1 MKKIKHSKFK
11 NTGFL
16 FELLTRQITLEILNG
31 SEEKAKEI
39 IKEFYGKGTE
49 MSKEL
54 RLFNL
59 LINEKY
65 NTESKAEKFI
75 DVVLEAHT
83 KINYNTLQREKYNLI
98 KSIKE
103 NFEINNFLSSPVTN
117 YKILASIHKL
127 FEGKKND
134 ILDVKDVFDSKIT
147 IVEHISSNSQI
158 TLKVKED
165 KLVEEYRKQEKD
177 LRLLTY
183 KILVETFNKKY
194 TNLNDSQKGLLKEY
208 INNVTN
214 TSKFNDYFQSELIK
228 TITELH
234 SMYKSMKDKITKI
247 KLRETI
253 NVLKKQKIGKKIT
266 IIKGKIIFLSKLLY
280 TYSII
285 KKARKDTPITKM

>member
-16 FELLTRQITLEILNG
+16 FELLTRQITMEILNG
-31 SEEKAKEI
+31 SEEKAKGI

-49 MSKEL
+49 LSKEL

-59 LINEKY
+59 ITNEKY
-65 NTESKAEKFI
+65 NSESKAEKFI

-83 KINYNTLQREKYNLI
+83 NLSQIKLQKEKYNLI

-103 NFEINNFLSSPVTN
+103 NFEITNFLASPVTN

-127 FEGKKND
+127 FEGKKNNVT
-134 ILDVKDVFDSKIT
+134 DVKDIFNSKLTLI
-147 IVEHISSNSQI
+147 EHISTQSTT

-165 KLVEEYRKQEKD
+165 KLVEEYKKQEKD
-177 LRLLTY
+177 LRLLTF
-183 KILVETFNKKY
+183 KILTESFNKKY
-194 TNLNDSQKGLLKEY
+194 TKLNESQKGLLREY

-214 TSKFNDYFQSELIK
+214 TSKFNEYFESELIK

-234 SMYKSMKDKITKI
+234 SMYKGMKDKITKI

-253 NVLKKQKIGKKIT
+253 NVLKKQKLGKKIT
-266 IIKGKIIFLSKLLY
+266 DEQVSSLMLSYELIKEIKNVNGKKS
-280 TYSII
+280 
-285 KKARKDTPITKM
+285 

>member
-39 IKEFYGKGTE
+39 IKEFYGRGTQL
-49 MSKEL
+49 SKEL
-54 RLFNL
+54 RLFSL
-59 LINEKY
+59 IINEKY
-65 NTESKAEKFI
+65 NSEAKAEKFI

-83 KINYNTLQREKYNLI
+83 KLDYNKLQREKYNLI

-134 ILDVKDVFDSKIT
+134 VLDIKDIFDSKLT
-147 IVEHISSNSQI
+147 LVEHISTNSES
-158 TLKVKED
+158 TLKAKED

-194 TNLNDSQKGLLKEY
+194 TTLDKSQKGLLREY

-214 TSKFNDYFQSELIK
+214 TSKFNEYFESQLIE
-228 TITELH
+228 TITSLH
-234 SMYKSMKDKITKI
+234 SMYKGMKDKITKI

-266 IIKGKIIFLSKLLY
+266 DSQVSALMMSYELIKE
-280 TYSII
+280 I
-285 KKARKDTPITKM
+285 KNVNGTKS

>member
-1 MKKIKHSKFK
+1 MRKIKHSKFK

-16 FELLTRQITLEILNG
+16 FELLTRQVTLEIING
-31 SEEKAKEI
+31 TEEKAKGI

-65 NTESKAEKFI
+65 NSEAKAEKFI
-75 DVVLEAHT
+75 DAILEAHT
-83 KINYNTLQREKYNLI
+83 KIDYKSLQREKYNLV

-103 NFEINNFLSSPVTN
+103 NFEIKNFLSSPVTN

-134 ILDVKDVFDSKIT
+134 ILDVKDVFDSKLT
-147 IVEHISSNSQI
+147 LVEHISSNSP
-158 TLKVKED
+158 TLKEKED

-194 TNLNDSQKGLLKEY
+194 TNLNADQKSLLREY
-208 INNVTN
+208 INNVNN
-214 TSKFNDYFQSELIK
+214 TSKFNEYFEKELIK
-228 TITELH
+228 TITSLH
-234 SMYKSMKDKITKI
+234 EMYKGMKDKITKI
-247 KLRETI
+247 KLKETI
-253 NVLKKQKIGKKIT
+253 NVLKKQKVGKKIT
-266 IIKGKIIFLSKLLY
+266 DEQVSALMMSYELIKEITNVNGKKS
-280 TYSII
+280 
-285 KKARKDTPITKM
+285 

>member
-1 MKKIKHSKFK
+1 MRKIKHSKFK

-31 SEEKAKEI
+31 QEEKSKSI
-39 IKEFYGKGTE
+39 IREFYGKGTE

-65 NTESKAEKFI
+65 NSENKADKFI
-75 DVVLEAHT
+75 DAILEAHT
-83 KINYNTLQREKYNLI
+83 KLNQSKLSREKYNLV
-98 KSIKE
+98 KTIKE
-103 NFEINNFLSSPVTN
+103 NFEIDNFLASPVTN

-127 FEGKKND
+127 FEAKRMD
-134 ILDVKDVFDSKIT
+134 VLDVKDVFDSKLT
-147 IVEHISSNSQI
+147 LVEHISNSPVSH
-158 TLKVKED
+158 KVKED
-165 KLVEEYRKQEKD
+165 KLVEEYKKQEKD

-183 KILVETFNKKY
+183 KILVESFNKKY
-194 TNLNDSQKGLLKEY
+194 TNLNDDQKSLLREY

-214 TSKFNDYFQSELIK
+214 TSKFTEYYEGQLIK

-234 SMYKSMKDKITKI
+234 SLYKGMGDKITKI

-253 NVLKKQKIGKKIT
+253 NVLKKQKLGKKIT
-266 IIKGKIIFLSKLLY
+266 DEQVSALMMSYELVKEIKNV
-280 TYSII
+280 
-285 KKARKDTPITKM
+285 RKEKS

>member
-1 MKKIKHSKFK
+1 MRKIKHSKFK

-16 FELLTRQITLEILNG
+16 FELLTRQITVEILNG
-31 SEEKAKEI
+31 SEEKSKGI

-75 DVVLEAHT
+75 DAILEAHSRIDYT
-83 KINYNTLQREKYNLI
+83 KLQREKYNLI

-117 YKILASIHKL
+117 YKVLASIHKL

-147 IVEHISSNSQI
+147 LVEHISSNSQI
-158 TLKVKED
+158 SKDAKQD
-165 KLVEEYRKQEKD
+165 KLVEDYKKQEKD

-194 TNLNDSQKGLLKEY
+194 TSLNESQKGLLREY

-214 TSKFNDYFQSELIK
+214 TSKFNEYYESQLVK

-234 SMYKSMKDKITKI
+234 DLYKGMKDKITKI

-266 IIKGKIIFLSKLLY
+266 DGQVSALMMSYELIKEMNNVNGK
-280 TYSII
+280 
-285 KKARKDTPITKM
+285 

>member
-16 FELLTRQITLEILNG
+16 FELLTRQITLEVLNG
-31 SEEKAKEI
+31 GEEKAKEI
-39 IKEFYGKGTE
+39 IREFYGQGTE

-75 DVVLEAHT
+75 EAILEAHAKLDYT
-83 KINYNTLQREKYNLI
+83 KLQREKYNLV

-103 NFEINNFLSSPVTN
+103 TFEIDNFLASPVTN
-117 YKILASIHKL
+117 YKILASVHKL
-127 FEGKKND
+127 FEAKAND
-134 ILDVKDVFDSKIT
+134 VLDVKDVFDSKLT
-147 IVEHISSNSQI
+147 LVEHISNSQ
-158 TLKVKED
+158 TSVKQKED
-165 KLVEEYRKQEKD
+165 KLVEEYKKQEKD
-177 LRLLTY
+177 LRLLTF
-183 KILVETFNKKY
+183 KILTESFNKKY
-194 TNLNDSQKGLLKEY
+194 TNLDDNQKSLLREY

-214 TSKFNDYFQSELIK
+214 TSKFGEYFEKELIR

-234 SMYKSMKDKITKI
+234 TMYKGMSDKITKI

-253 NVLKKQKIGKKIT
+253 NVLKKQKLGKKIT
-266 IIKGKIIFLSKLLY
+266 DEQVSSLMLSYELIKEIK
-280 TYSII
+280 SING
-285 KKARKDTPITKM
+285 RKS

>member
-16 FELLTRQITLEILNG
+16 FELLTRQITLEVLNG
-31 SEEKAKEI
+31 GEEKAKEI
-39 IKEFYGKGTE
+39 IREFYGQGTE

-75 DVVLEAHT
+75 EAILEAHT
-83 KINYNTLQREKYNLI
+83 KLDYTKLQREKYNLV

-103 NFEINNFLSSPVTN
+103 TFEIDNFLASPVTN
-117 YKILASIHKL
+117 YKILASVHKL
-127 FEGKKND
+127 FEAKAND
-134 ILDVKDVFDSKIT
+134 VLDVKDVFDSKLT
-147 IVEHISSNSQI
+147 LVEHISNSQ
-158 TLKVKED
+158 TSVKQKED
-165 KLVEEYRKQEKD
+165 KLVEEYKKQEKD
-177 LRLLTY
+177 LRLLTF
-183 KILVETFNKKY
+183 KILTESFNKKY
-194 TNLNDSQKGLLKEY
+194 TNLDDSQKSLLREY

-214 TSKFNDYFQSELIK
+214 TSKFGEYFEKELIK

-234 SMYKSMKDKITKI
+234 TMYKGMSDKITKI

-253 NVLKKQKIGKKIT
+253 NVLKKQKLGKKIT
-266 IIKGKIIFLSKLLY
+266 DEQVSSLMLSYELIKEIK
-280 TYSII
+280 SING
-285 KKARKDTPITKM
+285 RKS

>member
-1 MKKIKHSKFK
+1 MKKIRHSKFK

-16 FELLTRQITLEILNG
+16 FELLTRQITLEVLNG
-31 SEEKAKEI
+31 SEEKAKGI
-39 IKEFYGKGTE
+39 IREFYGKGTE

-75 DVVLEAHT
+75 EAILEAHSNLDY
-83 KINYNTLQREKYNLI
+83 KKLQREKYNLV

-103 NFEINNFLSSPVTN
+103 NFEIDNFLSSPVTN
-117 YKILASIHKL
+117 YKILASVHKL
-127 FEGKKND
+127 FEAKTKD
-134 ILDVKDVFDSKIT
+134 VLDVKDVFDSKLT
-147 IVEHISSNSQI
+147 LVEHISNSSTSI
-158 TLKVKED
+158 KVKED

-177 LRLLTY
+177 LRLLTF
-183 KILVETFNKKY
+183 KILTESFNKKY
-194 TNLNDSQKGLLKEY
+194 TNLDDSQKSLLREY

-214 TSKFNDYFQSELIK
+214 TSKFGEYFEKELVK

-234 SMYKSMKDKITKI
+234 TIYKGMSDKITKI

-253 NVLKKQKIGKKIT
+253 NVLKKQKLGKKIT
-266 IIKGKIIFLSKLLY
+266 DEQVSALMLSYELIKE
-280 TYSII
+280 I
-285 KKARKDTPITKM
+285 KNVNGRKS

>member
-1 MKKIKHSKFK
+1 MRKIKHSKFK

-31 SEEKAKEI
+31 QEERVKSI
-39 IKEFYGKGTE
+39 IREFFGKGTE
-49 MSKEL
+49 LSKEL

-65 NTESKAEKFI
+65 NTENKAEKFVDTI
-75 DVVLEAHT
+75 LEAHS
-83 KINYNTLQREKYNLI
+83 KLNQSKLGREKYNLV

-103 NFEINNFLSSPVTN
+103 NFDIDNFLSSPVTN

-127 FEGKKND
+127 FEAKKMD
-134 ILDVKDVFDSKIT
+134 VLDVKDVFDSKLT
-147 IVEHISSNSQI
+147 LVEHISNSPISQSA
-158 TLKVKED
+158 KED

-183 KILVETFNKKY
+183 KILVENFNKKY
-194 TNLNDSQKGLLKEY
+194 TSLNDSQKSLLREY

-214 TSKFNDYFQSELIK
+214 TSKFAEYYENELVR

-234 SMYKSMKDKITKI
+234 TLYKGMEDKITKI

-253 NVLKKQKIGKKIT
+253 NVLKKQKIGKRIT
-266 IIKGKIIFLSKLLY
+266 DEQVSALMMSYELVKEINNVRGA
-280 TYSII
+280 
-285 KKARKDTPITKM
+285 KA

>member
-16 FELLTRQITLEILNG
+16 FELLTRQVTLEILNG
-31 SEEKAKEI
+31 SEEKSKTI
-39 IKEFYGKGTE
+39 IKEFYTKGTE
-49 MSKEL
+49 LSKEL

-75 DVVLEAHT
+75 DAILEAHT
-83 KINYNTLQREKYNLI
+83 NINYTKLQKEKYNLV

-103 NFEINNFLSSPVTN
+103 NFEINNFLASPVTN

-127 FEGKKND
+127 FEGNKND
-134 ILDVKDVFDSKIT
+134 ILGVKDIFDSKLT
-147 IVEHISSNSQI
+147 IVEHISSNSQS
-158 TLKVKED
+158 TLKEKEN
-165 KLVEEYRKQEKD
+165 KLVEDYRKQEKD

-194 TNLNDSQKGLLKEY
+194 TNLNESQKGLLREY

-214 TSKFNDYFQSELIK
+214 TSKFNEYFESQLIE
-228 TITELH
+228 TITSLH
-234 SMYKSMKDKITKI
+234 AMYKGMKDKITKI

-266 IIKGKIIFLSKLLY
+266 DDQVSALMMSYELVKEIKNVNG
-280 TYSII
+280 
-285 KKARKDTPITKM
+285 TKS

>member
-16 FELLTRQITLEILNG
+16 FELLTRQITLEVLNG
-31 SEEKAKEI
+31 GEEKAKEI
-39 IKEFYGKGTE
+39 IREFYGKGTE

-75 DVVLEAHT
+75 EAILEAHAKLDYT
-83 KINYNTLQREKYNLI
+83 KLQREKYNLV

-103 NFEINNFLSSPVTN
+103 NFEIDNFLSSPVTN
-117 YKILASIHKL
+117 YKILASVHKL
-127 FEGKKND
+127 FEAKAND
-134 ILDVKDVFDSKIT
+134 VLDVKDVFNSKLT
-147 IVEHISSNSQI
+147 LVEHISNSQ
-158 TLKVKED
+158 TSVKQKED
-165 KLVEEYRKQEKD
+165 RLVEEYKKQEKD
-177 LRLLTY
+177 LRLLTF
-183 KILVETFNKKY
+183 KILTESFNKKY
-194 TNLNDSQKGLLKEY
+194 TSLNDVQKSLLREY

-214 TSKFNDYFQSELIK
+214 TSKFGEYFEKELVK

-234 SMYKSMKDKITKI
+234 TLYKGMSDKITKI

-253 NVLKKQKIGKKIT
+253 NVLKKQKLGKKIT
-266 IIKGKIIFLSKLLY
+266 DEQVSSLMLSYELIKE
-280 TYSII
+280 I
-285 KKARKDTPITKM
+285 KNINGIKS

>member
-1 MKKIKHSKFK
+1 MKKVKHSKFK

-16 FELLTRQITLEILNG
+16 FEILTRQITLEVLNG

-39 IKEFYGKGTE
+39 VKEFFSGKTE
-49 MSKEL
+49 LAKEL

-65 NTESKAEKFI
+65 NSESKAEKFI
-75 DVVLEAHT
+75 DAILEAHT
-83 KINYNTLQREKYNLI
+83 KINYSKLKREKFNLV

-103 NFEINNFLSSPVTN
+103 TFEINNLLSSPVTN
-117 YKILASIHKL
+117 YKILASVHKL

-134 ILDVKDVFDSKIT
+134 ILEVQEAFDSKIT
-147 IVEHISSNSQI
+147 IIEHISTSTP
-158 TLKVKED
+158 TLKQKED
-165 KLVEEYRKQEKD
+165 KLVEDYKKQEKD

-194 TNLNDSQKGLLKEY
+194 TSLDASQKGLLREY
-208 INNVTN
+208 INNITN
-214 TSKFNDYFQSELIK
+214 TSKFGEYFEKHLVK

-234 SMYKSMKDKITKI
+234 TMYKGMKDKITKI

-253 NVLKKQKIGKKIT
+253 NVLKKQKLGKKIT
-266 IIKGKIIFLSKLLY
+266 DEQVSALMLSYELIKE
-280 TYSII
+280 I
-285 KKARKDTPITKM
+285 KNVNGPTS

>member
-134 ILDVKDVFDSKIT
+134 IHDVKDVFDSKIT

-266 IIKGKIIFLSKLLY
+266 DDQVSALMMSYELVKEIKNVNR
-280 TYSII
+280 
-285 KKARKDTPITKM
+285 KKS

>member
-39 IKEFYGKGTE
+39 IKEFYGRGTQL
-49 MSKEL
+49 SKEL

-59 LINEKY
+59 IINEKY
-65 NTESKAEKFI
+65 NSEAKAEKFI

-83 KINYNTLQREKYNLI
+83 KLDYNKLQREKYNLI

-134 ILDVKDVFDSKIT
+134 VLDIKDIFDSKLT
-147 IVEHISSNSQI
+147 LVEHISTNSES
-158 TLKVKED
+158 TLKAKED

-194 TNLNDSQKGLLKEY
+194 TTLDSSQKGLLREY

-214 TSKFNDYFQSELIK
+214 TSKFNEYFESELIK

-266 IIKGKIIFLSKLLY
+266 DGQVSALMMSYELIKEINNVNG
-280 TYSII
+280 
-285 KKARKDTPITKM
+285 

>member
-1 MKKIKHSKFK
+1 MRKIKHSKFK

-16 FELLTRQITLEILNG
+16 FELLTRQVTLEIING
-31 SEEKAKEI
+31 SDEKAKGI

-49 MSKEL
+49 LSKEL

-83 KINYNTLQREKYNLI
+83 KIDYKSLQREKYNLV
-98 KSIKE
+98 KAIKE

-134 ILDVKDVFDSKIT
+134 ILDVKDVFDSKLT
-147 IVEHISSNSQI
+147 LVEHISSNSPS
-158 TLKVKED
+158 TLKEKED

-194 TNLNDSQKGLLKEY
+194 TNLNDEQKSLLREY
-208 INNVTN
+208 INNVNN
-214 TSKFNDYFQSELIK
+214 TSKFNEYFESELIK

-234 SMYKSMKDKITKI
+234 SLYKSMKDKITKI

-266 IIKGKIIFLSKLLY
+266 DEQVSALMMSYELIKEINSVNGKNS
-280 TYSII
+280 
-285 KKARKDTPITKM
+285 

>member
-1 MKKIKHSKFK
+1 MRKIKHSKFK

-16 FELLTRQITLEILNG
+16 FELLTRQVTLEIING
-31 SEEKAKEI
+31 TEEKAKSI

-65 NTESKAEKFI
+65 NSEAKAEKFI
-75 DVVLEAHT
+75 DAILEAHT
-83 KINYNTLQREKYNLI
+83 KIDYKSLQREKYNLV

-103 NFEINNFLSSPVTN
+103 NFEIKNFLSSPVTN

-134 ILDVKDVFDSKIT
+134 ILDVKDVFDSKLT
-147 IVEHISSNSQI
+147 LVEHISSNSP
-158 TLKVKED
+158 TLKEKED

-194 TNLNDSQKGLLKEY
+194 TNLNAEQKSLLREY
-208 INNVTN
+208 INNVNN
-214 TSKFNDYFQSELIK
+214 TSKFNEYFEKELIK
-228 TITELH
+228 TITSLH
-234 SMYKSMKDKITKI
+234 EMYKGMEDKITKI
-247 KLRETI
+247 KLKETI

-266 IIKGKIIFLSKLLY
+266 DEQVSALMMSYELIKEIKNVNGKKS
-280 TYSII
+280 
-285 KKARKDTPITKM
+285 